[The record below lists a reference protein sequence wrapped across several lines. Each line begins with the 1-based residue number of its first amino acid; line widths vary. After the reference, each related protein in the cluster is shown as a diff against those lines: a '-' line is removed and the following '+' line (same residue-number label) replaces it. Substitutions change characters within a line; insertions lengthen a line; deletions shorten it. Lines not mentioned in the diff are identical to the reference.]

1 MPAELSTL
9 LRPLLPEGS
18 MPVRKGKDAQ
28 RQTAYLS
35 PLGGAHSDDYRAMQA
50 ARCDLIQS
58 PWSSAEL
65 VRLSEKCAMHSY
77 ASLCPKNH

>member
-1 MPAELSTL
+1 
-9 LRPLLPEGS
+9 

-50 ARCDLIQS
+50 ARCDLI
-58 PWSSAEL
+58 
-65 VRLSEKCAMHSY
+65 
-77 ASLCPKNH
+77 PKSMVQRRIGQIV